1 MSAKLILQISVLLLD
16 IVAITVNDS
25 SKLMRFLISVLAV
38 LLAVAVGFSLQ
49 GAAG

>member
-1 MSAKLILQISVLLLD
+1 MNAKLIWQISVLLMD